1 MAAITTEISIT
12 AVGCPATNISAV
24 TDAITSVIAEMALYV
39 ARKQPDAAPAVA
51 AVATAAI
58 GNIMDALAPPTAKSD
73 VEPIHRHN
81 VIIAGIQSGQ
91 HLVRH
96 LPRGALDGND
106 DCRKKET
113 CLTAKQQVTIGL
125 SKPLTT

>member
-39 ARKQPDAAPAVA
+39 ARKPPD
-51 AVATAAI
+51 AAI

-73 VEPIHRHN
+73 AEPIHRHN